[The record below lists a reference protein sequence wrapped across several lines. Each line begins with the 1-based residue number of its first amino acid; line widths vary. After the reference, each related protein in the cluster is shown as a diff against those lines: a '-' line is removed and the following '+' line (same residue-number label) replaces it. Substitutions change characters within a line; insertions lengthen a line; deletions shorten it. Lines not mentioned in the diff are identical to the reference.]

1 MGTYENFYLNQI
13 KQLQEENKQLKKIL
27 QESSKSSTLRKAL
40 SKNPDVNTKG
50 IDQLVDKVR
59 GTALRHMETMHN
71 TKHPSQ
77 RFNEQERELYADSLK
92 RISSDREHDAHE
104 IAKALVDT
112 GLNETGVLPD
122 IWQAV
127 HHYAASAVPVA
138 MATGQE
144 EEGLEDDEEIK
155 RSVYRA
161 SHSSWDAY
169 RRKPGTPAI
178 GASNDE
184 MSDSLHHYSRGD
196 YGVPYATRRDVWN
209 L

>member
-40 SKNPDVNTKG
+40 SKNPNVNTKG
-50 IDQLVDKVR
+50 IDQLVDKIR
-59 GTALRHMETMHN
+59 GTALRHMETMDRAN
-71 TKHPSQ
+71 HPS
-77 RFNEQERELYADSLK
+77 RLLNAQERELYTDSLK

-112 GLNETGVLPD
+112 GYEEKGVLPD

-127 HHYAASAVPVA
+127 HHYASSAAPTA
-138 MATGQE
+138 MATGQD
-144 EEGLEDDEEIK
+144 EEGLEDNEEIK

-161 SHSSWDAY
+161 SQSSWDAY
-169 RRKPGTPAI
+169 KRKPGTPAMN
-178 GASNDE
+178 ASNDA
-184 MSDSLHHYSRGD
+184 MVDHLHHRSRGD
-196 YGVPYATRRDVWN
+196 YGVPYATSRDVWN